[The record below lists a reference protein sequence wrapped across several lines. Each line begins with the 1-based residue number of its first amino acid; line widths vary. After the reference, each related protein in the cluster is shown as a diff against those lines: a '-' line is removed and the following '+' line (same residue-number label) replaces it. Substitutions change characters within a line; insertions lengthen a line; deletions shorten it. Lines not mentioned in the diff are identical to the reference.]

1 MQSSLKS
8 FFKAKDANTEPA
20 TAVSANQR
28 PVKRKLDSVDPEP
41 SVQQEAKRFRKFL
54 PQWKKAYS
62 WLQHDEEEDK
72 MWCDVC
78 REYCRTTKVGPINAF
93 VEGTNYFKVDRVK
106 QHDSSN
112 FHKDSLLT
120 KAGKLDPNTT
130 PLGKIKI
137 KLDEQQ
143 REKYSK
149 LFSTAFTIAK
159 HDMSFRNFEVL
170 CKLQL
175 KNNLDIGQN
184 YQNTHACAMFIGSI
198 AATQREAA
206 STAILKSRFIAVL
219 GDGSTDR
226 SVAEQEA
233 VFIRYLSAGTPVT
246 RFVALVELD
255 DGTADRVFKG
265 INDGLDLV
273 GVDMKTQKAKVVNIN
288 IDGASV
294 NMGKYNGVAV
304 KVQTRL
310 GSHVTKVHCIKHQLE
325 LAILDIRKYHPY
337 LGIFE
342 TTVRVSFYI
351 VIFNFI
357 MIFNVL

>member
-1 MQSSLKS
+1 MQSSLTS
-8 FFKAKDANTEPA
+8 FFKAKDANT
-20 TAVSANQR
+20 ANQR
-28 PVKRKLDSVDPEP
+28 PVKRKLDSVEPEP
-41 SVQQEAKRFRKFL
+41 SVQQEAKRFRKFR
-54 PQWKKAYS
+54 PQWKNNYS
-62 WLQHDEEEDK
+62 WLQYDEDN
-72 MWCDVC
+72 MWCGVC
-78 REYCRTTKVGPINAF
+78 REYCRTTKVGPSNAF
-93 VEGTNYFKVDRVK
+93 VEGTNYFKVERIK
-106 QHDSSN
+106 QHDTSKI
-112 FHKDSLLT
+112 HTDSLLT
-120 KAGKLDPNTT
+120 KAGKLDPNAT

-143 REKYSK
+143 RGKYSK
-149 LFSTAFTIAK
+149 LFNTAFTIAK

-175 KNNLDIGQN
+175 KHNLDIGQN

-226 SVAEQEA
+226 SIAEQEA
-233 VFIRYLSAGTPVT
+233 VFIRYLAAGTPVT

-255 DGTADRVFKG
+255 DGTADGVLKA
-265 INDGLDLV
+265 IDDGLDLV

-288 IDGASV
+288 LDGASV

-310 GSHVTKVHCIKHQLE
+310 GSHVTKVHCINHQLE
-325 LAILDIRKYHPY
+325 LAILDIRKDNPY

-351 VIFNFI
+351 VVFNFI
-357 MIFNVL
+357 MIFNM